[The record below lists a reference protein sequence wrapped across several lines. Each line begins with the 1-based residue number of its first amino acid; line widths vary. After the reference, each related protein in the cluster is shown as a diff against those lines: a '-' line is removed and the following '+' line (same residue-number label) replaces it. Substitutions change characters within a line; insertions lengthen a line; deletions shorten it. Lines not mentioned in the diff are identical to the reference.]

1 MSQAAVQVYELDYH
15 EVSHGFFFALDS
27 ARNNEAWNFGP
38 WSSDARVLYC
48 RIEKEKL
55 AHLIV
60 IGGTYVAWQG
70 QPLLKTAGPSAFF
83 EWRKEDALMTATP
96 GEFSTTVLFEQLTGD
111 STFPSTGMD
120 RNSSTYAEKH

>member
-1 MSQAAVQVYELDYH
+1 M
-15 EVSHGFFFALDS
+15 
-27 ARNNEAWNFGP
+27 
-38 WSSDARVLYC
+38 YC

-60 IGGTYVAWQG
+60 IGGTCVAWQG
-70 QPLLKTAGPSAFF
+70 QALLKAARPSAFF
-83 EWRKEDALMTATP
+83 EWRKQDALMTAMP
-96 GEFSTTVLFEQLTGD
+96 GEFSATALFEQLTGG